1 MVDVRLMTLPRALAL
16 ALAALLAISSALAVT
31 PNVGLTVLYGGLNKV
46 TAVPSNTVLPV
57 IAPTSPVVGGLEITS
72 KGSWTQY
79 PTSYTFQWEYFDTST
94 NISGA
99 TSQSYFPVSGDVG
112 HTLAVKVAANNAKGN
127 STQAVSAPTSA
138 VVAAVACAYGLNF
151 SQGCNVAILAQ
162 GQLQ

>member
-31 PNVGLTVLYGGLNKV
+31 PNVGLTVLYGGRKV

-72 KGSWTQY
+72 KGMWTQH
-79 PTSYTFQWEYFDTST
+79 PASYTFQWEYFDTST

-112 HTLAVKVAANNAKGN
+112 HTLAVKVTANNAKGN